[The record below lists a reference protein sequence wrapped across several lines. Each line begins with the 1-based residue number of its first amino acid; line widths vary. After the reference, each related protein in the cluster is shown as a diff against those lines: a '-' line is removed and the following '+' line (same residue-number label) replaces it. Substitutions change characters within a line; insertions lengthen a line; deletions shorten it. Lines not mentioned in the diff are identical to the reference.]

1 MAEQD
6 PDKAER
12 MSEEIKAKL
21 YSPGPKESL
30 VTDQLIQV
38 GLAQAQSNWW
48 SGTLDINHLTKGVD
62 GLFMNMKPSLV
73 RNKEAF

>member
-38 GLAQAQSNWW
+38 LR
-48 SGTLDINHLTKGVD
+48 NHKATGGV
-62 GLFMNMKPSLV
+62 
-73 RNKEAF
+73 